1 VLPAMQGTRPLL
13 VELQALVTAMAL
25 AQPKR
30 AAVGLDAARLVM
42 TLAVLGQRADVDLI
56 GTDVFA
62 SVAGGIRV
70 TEPAADLAIA
80 LAVSSAASGVS
91 LPADLVA
98 LGEVGLGGEIRQV
111 SNLPRRL
118 EESVRMGFGRAVVP
132 GSAPPGPAGIELL
145 RVDSLAEAVHRFGCG
160 LPTTSTAL

>member
-1 VLPAMQGTRPLL
+1 MQGTRPLL
-13 VELQALVTAMAL
+13 VELQALVTPMAS

-30 AAVGLDAARLVM
+30 AAVGLDVARLVM
-42 TLAVLGQRADVDLI
+42 TLAVLGQRAGVDLV
-56 GTDVFA
+56 GADVFA

-98 LGEVGLGGEIRQV
+98 LGEVGLAGEIRQV

-118 EESVRMGFGRAVVP
+118 EESVRMGFARAMVP
-132 GSAPPGPAGIELL
+132 ASAPPGPAGIELL
-145 RVDSLAEAVHRFGCG
+145 RVDTLADAVRRFGCMPPPPSAG
-160 LPTTSTAL
+160 S